1 MQLTLSIAAIVLGS
15 AQLVSAGCSNIKSVM
30 TIVLENTDYS
40 EAIAQS
46 YMGATL
52 PPKGYLLTNYFGVSH
67 PSQGNYIAMVAG
79 GVNGCKSD
87 SNCNLR
93 VKSVAD
99 LLEAKGLT
107 WKSYQESYPGN
118 CYTGSRSGTYYRKHN
133 PFMSFTSI
141 SGNATRCAR
150 NVVASQL
157 DKDAANNALPNYMFY
172 SPDINNDGHDT
183 GAAYADRWLKSF
195 LEPKLTNPAYK
206 DTLFHVVFDESDTAS
221 PNYIYSILLGQGIA
235 AAGKKDSTKYT
246 HYSFLATLEGIF
258 DLGNLEQND
267 ATATKIPLKCIA

>member
-30 TIVLENTDYS
+30 TIVLENTDYADAMS
-40 EAIAQS
+40 QS
-46 YMGATL
+46 YMGAAL
-52 PPKGYLLTNYFGVSH
+52 PQKGYLLTNYYGVSH
-67 PSQGNYIAMVAG
+67 PSQGNYIAMMAG
-79 GVNGCKSD
+79 SVSGCKSD
-87 SNCNLR
+87 SNCNLS

-118 CYTGSRSGTYYRKHN
+118 CYKGSSSGTYYRKHN

-141 SGNATRCAR
+141 SGNPTRCAKI
-150 NVVASQL
+150 VVSSQL
-157 DKDAANNALPNYMFY
+157 DRDAANGALPNYMLY
-172 SPDINNDGHDT
+172 TPDINNDGHDT
-183 GAAYADRWLKSF
+183 GAAYADSWLQSF
-195 LEPKLTNPAYK
+195 LEPKLSNPAYK
-206 DTLFHVVFDESDTAS
+206 DTLFHVVFDESDTYS
-221 PNYIYSILLGQGIA
+221 PNYIYSILLGQGIV

-258 DLGNLEQND
+258 DLGNLGKSD
-267 ATATKIPLKCIA
+267 ATATKIPLNCVA